1 MKLTGPSIQKSER
14 VDESSHIKE
23 VPLSSMDSSID
34 EETLKAQ
41 DTNHVLN
48 NDVLVPTVKDAK
60 VHVEF
65 VEPQTFK
72 GIQPPPFGGRNILD
86 INGEKQKGIELK

>member
-1 MKLTGPSIQKSER
+1 MKLTGPSIQKSEP
-14 VDESSHIKE
+14 VPESSINRE
-23 VPLSSMDSSID
+23 VHQTSLESSED
-34 EETLKAQ
+34 EETPEVAN
-41 DTNHVLN
+41 TNHGLN
-48 NDVLVPTVKDAK
+48 NDVLVPTVKEN

-86 INGEKQKGIELK
+86 IDGEKQKGIEFK